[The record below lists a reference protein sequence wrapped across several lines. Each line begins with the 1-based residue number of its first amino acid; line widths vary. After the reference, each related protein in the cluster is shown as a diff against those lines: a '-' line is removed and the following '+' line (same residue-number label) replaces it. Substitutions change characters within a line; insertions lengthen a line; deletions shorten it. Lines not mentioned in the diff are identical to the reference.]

1 MAGPSAGVGVGA
13 SHAIGHVLGGHSGVS
28 HGHTSCIML
37 PPVMAWNRVAND
49 DRQKLISEA
58 LGRPDVDAG
67 TALSEL
73 VRRLGLPQRLRDVGV
88 RREEFPAIAEK
99 VLHDF
104 AIRGNPRPV
113 TAPAQV
119 MEILDLAW

>member
-1 MAGPSAGVGVGA
+1 
-13 SHAIGHVLGGHSGVS
+13 
-28 HGHTSCIML
+28 ML
-37 PPVMAWNRVAND
+37 RPRVIAWNRVAND

-58 LGRPDVDAG
+58 LGRSGADAG
-67 TALSEL
+67 TALADL
-73 VRRLGLPQRLRDVGV
+73 VRRLELPQKLRDVGV
-88 RREEFPAIAEK
+88 RREDFSAIAEK

>member
-1 MAGPSAGVGVGA
+1 VTGATSGIGAAVGQTLA
-13 SHAIGHVLGGHSGVS
+13 ASGV
-28 HGHTSCIML
+28 
-37 PPVMAWNRVAND
+37 RVF
-49 DRQKLISEA
+49 L
-58 LGRPDVDAG
+58 LGRNPRKLAAAARRIPARLLAG
-67 TALSEL
+67 TALADL
-73 VRRLGLPQRLRDVGV
+73 VRRLELPQKLRDVGV
-88 RREEFPAIAEK
+88 RREDFSAIAEK